1 MINFL
6 QKKQK
11 KMYFKKAIE
20 YLVYMFCLF
29 FLFGCSTLDDDVLIE
44 KTPKEITI
52 FSYPSNSKVNCS
64 ETLDVNCKDN
74 SSSIKKEMQNK
85 SNEKINNKGI
95 KSNTASSSLMKRNLI
110 YKERAEKH
118 CKKYDKKAQ
127 LANRGL
133 NKTEYYG
140 TRYLEKYFCI

>member
-1 MINFL
+1 
-6 QKKQK
+6 
-11 KMYFKKAIE
+11 MYFKKDFKNV
-20 YLVYMFCLF
+20 VYMFCLF
-29 FLFGCSTLDDDVLIE
+29 FLISCSTLDDDVLIE
-44 KTPKEITI
+44 KTPQEITI

-74 SSSIKKEMQNK
+74 SSSIKTEMQNK
-85 SNEKINNKGI
+85 SNEKINNKEI
-95 KSNTASSSLMKRNLI
+95 KSNTASSSLVKKNLI
-110 YKERAEKH
+110 YKARAEKH

>member
-1 MINFL
+1 
-6 QKKQK
+6 
-11 KMYFKKAIE
+11 MYFKKAFK

-29 FLFGCSTLDDDVLIE
+29 FLFSCSTLDDDLSIE
-44 KTPKEITI
+44 KTPQEITI
-52 FSYPSNSKVNCS
+52 FSYPSNSKVDCS
-64 ETLDVNCKDN
+64 KTLDVYCKDN
-74 SSSIKKEMQNK
+74 SKYIKTEMKNK
-85 SNEKINNKGI
+85 SNEKKNYKKIQ
-95 KSNTASSSLMKRNLI
+95 SNIPSSASVRKNLI
-110 YKERAEKH
+110 YKARAEKH